1 MRKPRA
7 SGKPEAAASPPS
19 AVRKQCDIHA
29 WAGGLD
35 PRGHGWRCFSRLL
48 TMYRTAVAKI
58 VAFVLGTPTF
68 FFWLSLAPSSMSP
81 HHEDENELAW
91 AQERNRASP
100 WCPIKGYGGGR
111 GLPGQGMTRLEVWRL
126 RGHTGPV
133 GSWGVPL
140 FSRLLASSLCLPQ
153 DGDCKGTHVK
163 PELKGYRVRFHI
175 PSYSALARFP
185 IQLIPGRRRGGP

>member
-7 SGKPEAAASPPS
+7 SGKPEVAASPPS

-81 HHEDENELAW
+81 HHEDENKLAW

-100 WCPIKGYGGGR
+100 WCPIKGYGGGQGTSRTGDDEAGSVAPPRPHRPR
-111 GLPGQGMTRLEVWRL
+111 GELGCALVC
-126 RGHTGPV
+126 
-133 GSWGVPL
+133 SSSCL
-140 FSRLLASSLCLPQ
+140 FSLLA
-153 DGDCKGTHVK
+153 
-163 PELKGYRVRFHI
+163 
-175 PSYSALARFP
+175 
-185 IQLIPGRRRGGP
+185 PGWGS